1 MNPVEFGGDCVLNL
15 LVPLGERCYIHDSA
29 LRSVFFRGGGGWF
42 VSTRPVKSLDVFLKR
57 HCAPV
62 HLVSLCICS
71 LLLRMRRRKHFLWFL
86 NNPAASLPLRF
97 HSPWKIVK
105 RKKGVKT
112 LAPVRWFPFQPV
124 IACVSIPNPV
134 FLARRPL
141 SSKLMAFTPEVKVSP
156 RTPHHPSPT

>member
-1 MNPVEFGGDCVLNL
+1 M
-15 LVPLGERCYIHDSA
+15 I
-29 LRSVFFRGGGGWF
+29 
-42 VSTRPVKSLDVFLKR
+42 
-57 HCAPV
+57 
-62 HLVSLCICS
+62 CINTTS
-71 LLLRMRRRKHFLWFL
+71 QNRKHFLGFL

-156 RTPHHPSPT
+156 RTPPPPLPNLNTLTYKEPSGENAFLSSFSLKAPFSLWTRTPGRPKLPGFNSF